1 MKRRKTCKLITQGK
15 WQNVVYIRNI
25 VVFYRGLFYEIPN
38 LKQTI
43 SYFKNDGIVGR
54 ISRLLLEYFD
64 YIFKQLIFH
73 TINKKIIII
82 FDQFLLIPPFLKWE
96 FGRTLENPSRIPL
109 CLEYCSGRPI
119 LERFILFYEIPKI
132 SKFLF

>member
-1 MKRRKTCKLITQGK
+1 M
-15 WQNVVYIRNI
+15 YIRNI

-64 YIFKQLIFH
+64 YSFKQLIFH
-73 TINKKIIII
+73 TINKKIINS
-82 FDQFLLIPPFLKWE
+82 FDQFFVMPTFLKWE
-96 FGRTLENPSRIPL
+96 FRSSLEI
-109 CLEYCSGRPI
+109 
-119 LERFILFYEIPKI
+119 F
-132 SKFLF
+132 